1 MGINTL
7 QNNPVSYPA
16 AKKARTEYYTFTE
29 KSNNLVLE
37 IIDGTL
43 KDPVEIETRKR
54 ALLKSLNSGT
64 PEFIKHENTLTEF
77 INIAKLTQVDSI
89 ASNRTAKS
97 EITNFLEHSH
107 NHIVKSSGSS
117 KSDEDHKVK
126 ESFKKIVKV
135 FADNNDPSSLIK
147 FCDSVRELDLL
158 TSETIRAYQ
167 EVNIPNQDK
176 RQWFA
181 LRKAKQELEEELKKE
196 NRINFE
202 EHYLNTYLEIYHIW
216 LGLPPKKDANEAEL
230 AELKKLE
237 TALQFYGNK
246 LPDDIGKLHENI
258 LTQESCNKAKDALKS
273 SGTPTIPAGYH
284 LEDVDGDGNCFYR
297 AIYQAVIRSNT
308 EELREAKDALN
319 RISEDEFV
327 GLLRHQ
333 ASQNVEKYY
342 NDNETYQVA
351 LEEQGEKNCQYNII
365 QVKNTIGK
373 NGMWAGAHGD
383 IAVAI
388 VQKFLREEG
397 VTIDQ
402 RKVEL
407 PLDVLVRGQS
417 YEGKYE
423 GKLAVYRESDHY
435 KALVKNESTAS

>member
-1 MGINTL
+1 MGITTLHNNT
-7 QNNPVSYPA
+7 VSYPA
-16 AKKARTEYYTFTE
+16 AKKARTEYYKFTE

-43 KDPVEIETRKR
+43 KDPVEIETRKI

-64 PEFIKHENTLTEF
+64 TEFIKHENTLTEF

-97 EITNFLEHSH
+97 EMTDFLEHSH
-107 NHIVKSSGSS
+107 KHIVKSSGSS

-147 FCDSVRELDLL
+147 FCDSVRELGLL

-167 EVNIPNQDK
+167 KVKIPNKDK
-176 RQWFA
+176 DQWFE
-181 LRKAKQELEEELKKE
+181 LRKSTQELKEESKKE

-216 LGLPPKKDANEAEL
+216 LGLPKIDANEEEL
-230 AELKKLE
+230 EKLE
-237 TALQFYGNK
+237 IALQFYGNK
-246 LPDDIGKLHENI
+246 LPDDIGKLHKDK
-258 LTQESCNKAKDALKS
+258 LTQESCNKAKDSLNS

-284 LEDVDGDGNCFYR
+284 LEDVDSDGNCFYR

-308 EELREAKDALN
+308 EELREAKTALS
-319 RISEDEFV
+319 RIREYEFV
-327 GLLRHQ
+327 GLLRQQ
-333 ASQNVEKYY
+333 ASHKVAEYY
-342 NDNETYQVA
+342 RSDDTYQVT
-351 LEEQGEKNCQYNII
+351 LEQQGEKDYEYNII
-365 QVKNTIGK
+365 QVKNTIGTY
-373 NGMWAGAHGD
+373 GIWAGAHGD
-383 IAVAI
+383 IAVPM

-397 VTIDQ
+397 VTIDG
-402 RKVEL
+402 RNVEL

-417 YEGKYE
+417 YEGK
-423 GKLAVYRESDHY
+423 LAVYGERDHY